1 MRTNRISSTKT
12 ALFLLTTLLLSA
24 TWFTASAGYGSYDPS
39 GQSEA
44 LIHDEAQTVYLGNLA
59 RQNEAGQ
66 PPLRWNQ
73 QLTHASRWFSWD
85 SVENRPS
92 PYCGHQDTLGG
103 WPSDRAPIFGYLGG
117 AGAENAFCGYVTP
130 QQAIDGWLNSPGHR
144 ANLLAEGHREIG
156 LGYYLRSSDGRGYV
170 AQMFGADAVYPPVV
184 IENEA
189 IATTDPTVD
198 LYIYDRSAGGGFA
211 GLAPA
216 TEMMVSNNQ
225 CFTGAIWEPY
235 TARKS
240 WNLSNG
246 DGWKSVYVQT
256 VDAFGRTISVADSI
270 YLGSSVPLNELGP
283 EQMSSTEPQVTLYD
297 LNTGSW
303 PRAQFSLGWLADD
316 SNNSFTKWW
325 GNGAAVTDANAWGG
339 TAYRLF
345 PGDGESFAWVYD
357 TGFFKE
363 TPLVAYFRLKV
374 NNNSSPN
381 EVARISVEG
390 GGVEYGPI
398 SLKGTDFTAAGQY
411 QEFAILFTF
420 HDDPAHAFLI
430 FQIWRSGTADL
441 YFDAVSIFSAPQT
454 FGSTETWAVPGGNY
468 RGQGVW
474 VRYTNESGT
483 SFSNLMDATATQG
496 GLAVTPTAVTLFAK
510 RNGTIPAP
518 VQLTVQALCG
528 DAAWQVSDDASWL
541 STSVNGQAVA
551 VQVNQ
556 AGLANGSYA
565 GTVTVT
571 AVDQPGS
578 TPIQIPVHLIVAD
591 EVYRT
596 HLPLIAR

>member
-1 MRTNRISSTKT
+1 MYTNRISSIKLS
-12 ALFLLTTLLLSA
+12 LFLLVTLLLTA
-24 TWFTASAGYGSYDPS
+24 TWFTANAGYGDYDPT

-44 LIHDEAQTVYLGNLA
+44 LSYDEAQTVYLGNLA
-59 RQNEAGQ
+59 RQNEAGL

-85 SVENRPS
+85 SVENRPA

-156 LGYYLRSSDGRGYV
+156 LGYYQRDSDGRGYV
-170 AQMFGADAVYPPVV
+170 AQMFGADAVYPPVI

-189 IATTDPTVD
+189 IATADPTVD
-198 LYIYDRSAGGGFA
+198 LYIYDRLAGGGFA

-216 TEMMVSNNQ
+216 TEMMVSNNH
-225 CFTGAIWEPY
+225 CFSGATWEPY
-235 TARKS
+235 NARKS
-240 WNLSNG
+240 WNLSSGN
-246 DGWKSVYVQT
+246 GWKSVYVQT
-256 VDAFGRTISVADSI
+256 VDAFGRTVTVADSI
-270 YLGSSVPLNELGP
+270 YLGATAPLNEIGP
-283 EQMSSTEPQVTLYD
+283 EQMSSTEPQVMLFGLD
-297 LNTGSW
+297 AGSW

-316 SNNSFTKWW
+316 SNNTFTKWW
-325 GNGAAVTDANAWGG
+325 GNGQSAPDTNAWGG

-357 TGFFKE
+357 TGFIKE

-374 NNNSSPN
+374 NDNSSPN
-381 EVARISVEG
+381 EVARISVKG
-390 GGVEYGPI
+390 GGIEYGPI
-398 SLKGTDFTAAGQY
+398 SLKGTDFTAANQY
-411 QEFAILFTF
+411 QEFAIPFTF
-420 HDDPAHAFLI
+420 HGNAADPFLI
-430 FQIWRSGTADL
+430 FQFWRSGTADL
-441 YFDAVSIFSAPQT
+441 YFDAVSVFTVPQA
-454 FGSTETWAVPGGNY
+454 FNSTQTWAVPGGNY

-483 SFSNLMDATATQG
+483 TFSSLMDATTTQG
-496 GLAVTPTAVTLFAK
+496 ALAVTPTAVTLFAQ
-510 RNGTIPAP
+510 RNGTMPAP
-518 VQLTVQALCG
+518 IQLTVLALCG
-528 DAAWQVSDDASWL
+528 NVTWQVSDDANWL
-541 STSVNGQAVA
+541 STSVNGQTVA

-556 AGLANGSYA
+556 AGLANGSYL

-571 AVDQPGS
+571 AVAPS
-578 TPIQIPVHLIVAD
+578 NSAPIKIPVQLLVAE
-591 EVYRT
+591 EVYRLY
-596 HLPLIAR
+596 LPLVER

>member
-1 MRTNRISSTKT
+1 MRTNRISSVKFSI
-12 ALFLLTTLLLSA
+12 FLLASLLLTA
-24 TWFTASAGYGSYDPS
+24 AWFTASAGYSDYDPS
-39 GQSEA
+39 NQSEN
-44 LIHDEAQTVYLGNLA
+44 LTYNEAQTVYLGNLA
-59 RQNEAGQ
+59 RQNEAGL

-73 QLTHASRWFSWD
+73 QLTYASRWFSWD
-85 SVENRPS
+85 SVENRAE

-103 WPSDRAPIFGYLGG
+103 LPSDRAPIFGYLGG

-156 LGYYLRSSDGRGYV
+156 LGYYLRDGDGRGYV
-170 AQMFGADAVYPPVV
+170 AQMFGADVVYPPVV

-189 IATTDPTVD
+189 LATTDATVD

-216 TEMMVSNNQ
+216 TEMRVGNNP
-225 CFTGAIWEPY
+225 CFTGATWEPY
-235 TARKS
+235 TDRKS
-240 WNLSNG
+240 WNLNG
-246 DGWKSVYVQT
+246 GNGWKSVYVQT

-270 YLGSSVPLNELGP
+270 YLGANVPLGEIGP
-283 EQMSSTEPQVTLYD
+283 EQMSSTEPDVTLYNLD
-297 LNTGSW
+297 VGSW

-316 SNNSFTKWW
+316 SNPSFTKWW
-325 GNGAAVTDANAWGG
+325 GNGEAIADANAWGG
-339 TAYRLF
+339 TTYRLF

-374 NNNSSPN
+374 NNNSSTS
-381 EVARISVEG
+381 EVARISVKG

-398 SLKGTDFTAAGQY
+398 SLKGTDFTAVNQY
-411 QEFAILFTF
+411 QEFALPFTF
-420 HDDPAHAFLI
+420 HDDSADPFLI
-430 FQIWRSGTADL
+430 FQIWRSGAADL
-441 YFDAVSIFSAPQT
+441 FFDAVSIFTPPQAFST
-454 FGSTETWAVPGGNY
+454 TETWAVPGGNY

-483 SFSNLMDATATQG
+483 TFSNLMDATTNQG
-496 GLAVTPTAVTLFAK
+496 ALAITPTAITLLTQ
-510 RNGTIPAP
+510 RNGSTPPPI
-518 VQLTVQALCG
+518 QLTVQALCG
-528 DAAWQVSDDASWL
+528 DVAWQVSDDASWL
-541 STSVNGQAVA
+541 SASVNGQTIA

-556 AGLANGSYA
+556 AGLANGSYL

-571 AVDQPGS
+571 AVGLADS
-578 TPIQIPVHLIVAD
+578 NPIEIPVQLIVAD
-591 EVYRT
+591 AVYHT
-596 HLPLIAR
+596 HLPLIKR